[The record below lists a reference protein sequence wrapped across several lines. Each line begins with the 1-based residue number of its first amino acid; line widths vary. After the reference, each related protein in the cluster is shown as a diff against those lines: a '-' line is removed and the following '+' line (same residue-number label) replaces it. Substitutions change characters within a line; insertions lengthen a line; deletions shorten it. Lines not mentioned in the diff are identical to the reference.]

1 MVNILIA
8 NKNKDYILTEFYYPA
23 ISKRL
28 ENNTRYFSSLR
39 PQTNI
44 LENKLKKIQKVTK
57 VNVIQL
63 LTRSNSINF
72 ILKKKDVDQLYNLS
86 DTSIIDLFFDRY
98 LFPEL
103 FLLAKQ
109 SMDEPEADFFLHTK
123 DMYLD
128 SHKEKTL
135 KLLKTKDHASLNYM
149 YNGREIIQSLTALQ
163 KKKFKMKESLTA
175 LQKKK
180 FKMKESLTDNKLK
193 KPTIS
198 VEDNANEYDRD
209 SYKFFLL
216 RSMRSCSIKRKTKSI
231 EFDCKKYPLKIIN
244 QNIEINFYY

>member
-109 SMDEPEADFFLHTK
+109 SMNEPEADFFLHTK

-149 YNGREIIQSLTALQ
+149 NNGREIIQ
-163 KKKFKMKESLTA
+163 SLTA

>member
-163 KKKFKMKESLTA
+163 KKKFKMKESLT
-175 LQKKK
+175 
-180 FKMKESLTDNKLK
+180 DNKLK

>member
-163 KKKFKMKESLTA
+163 KKT
-175 LQKKK
+175 

-193 KPTIS
+193 KPIIS
-198 VEDNANEYDRD
+198 VEDNANEYDMD

>member
-57 VNVIQL
+57 VNVIEVL
-63 LTRSNSINF
+63 SRSNSISF

-109 SMDEPEADFFLHTK
+109 SMNEPEADFFLHTK

-149 YNGREIIQSLTALQ
+149 YNGREIIQ
-163 KKKFKMKESLTA
+163 SLTA